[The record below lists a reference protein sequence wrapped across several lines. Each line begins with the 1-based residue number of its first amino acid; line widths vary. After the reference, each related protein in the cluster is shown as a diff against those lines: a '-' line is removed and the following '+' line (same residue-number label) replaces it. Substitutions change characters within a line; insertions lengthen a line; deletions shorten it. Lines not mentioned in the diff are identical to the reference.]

1 MPIVANITRIF
12 ILKEVGFLKARR
24 RILLVVEDDAMGVG
38 KAR

>member
-24 RILLVVEDDAMGVG
+24 RILLVVEDAMGVG

>member
-12 ILKEVGFLKARR
+12 ILKEVGFRKARR
-24 RILLVVEDDAMGVG
+24 RILLLVAVAMGVG